1 MSTNNTNTST
11 NTNQYATNAFDFSR
25 DTTLVKVEGSLY
37 PWSKRDNAAAHNAAT
52 ADHADADRFTAYVKL
67 IPKEAYLKPQQILAE
82 ARRFIDF
89 PKGIKWDKDGNSAIK
104 NVELDGVRQDLET
117 LRQKF
122 HDAVDELCAQLPA
135 LEAKARHDLNGAF
148 ARLGWPSEQDVRDR
162 YSFNIKLGVAP
173 SASDIRC
180 QGVSAKAKAEIEEAV
195 RREQSDKLNDLHKQV
210 VGALEAALS
219 RVVNNLTDFSEGKI
233 ARFEDTLVTNLAEL
247 VEALPR
253 LNIANDRAV
262 DQTITRS
269 RSLLTGLHAALQSQT
284 LRDKKT
290 EAGPKVRK
298 EIAKEA
304 GDILAK
310 LKAGAVSAKV

>member
-1 MSTNNTNTST
+1 MSITNT

-37 PWSKRDNAAAHNAAT
+37 PWSKRDNAAAHNAAN

-67 IPKEAYLKPQQILAE
+67 IPKDAYLKPQQILSE

-89 PKGIKWDKDGNSAIK
+89 PKGIKWDNNGNSAIK
-104 NVELDGVRQDLET
+104 NTELDGVRQDLET

-122 HDAVDELCAQLPA
+122 YDSVDELVAELPA
-135 LEAKARHDLNGAF
+135 LEAKARLDLNGAF
-148 ARLGWPSEQDVRDR
+148 DRLGWPTEQDVRDR
-162 YSFNIKLGVAP
+162 YAFTIRLGVAP
-173 SASDIRC
+173 AADDLRC
-180 QGVSAKAKAEIEEAV
+180 QGVSAKAKAEIEQAV
-195 RREQSDKLNDLHKQV
+195 RNEQTDKLNDLHKQV
-210 VGALEAALS
+210 VGALEGALS
-219 RVVNNLTDFSEGKI
+219 RVVNNLTDFTDGKI
-233 ARFEDTLVTNLAEL
+233 VRFEDTLVTNLADL

-253 LNIANDRAV
+253 LNIAGDRAV

-269 RSLLTGLHAALQSQT
+269 RQLLTGLHAALQANT

-290 EAGPKVRK
+290 EVGPKVRK
-298 EIAKEA
+298 EIATEA
-304 GDILAK
+304 KDILSK

>member
-1 MSTNNTNTST
+1 MSTINYNTAST
-11 NTNQYATNAFDFSR
+11 TTTASINGFDFHT

-37 PWSKRDNAAAHNAAT
+37 PWSRKDNDAARNAAN
-52 ADHADADRFTAYVKL
+52 ADHADADRFNVYVKL
-67 IPKEAYLKPQQILAE
+67 ISKDAYLKPQQILSE

-89 PKGIKWDKDGNSAIK
+89 PKGIKWDNNGNSAIK

-122 HDAVDELCAQLPA
+122 FAAVDELCAELPA

-148 ARLGWPSEQDVRDR
+148 DRLGWPTEQEVRDR
-162 YSFNIKLGVAP
+162 YKFEVKLGIAP
-173 SASDIRC
+173 SVNDIRC
-180 QGVSAKAKAEIEEAV
+180 QGVSAQAKEQIIAAV
-195 RREQSDKLNDLHKQV
+195 REEQTTKLNDLHKQV
-210 VGALEAALS
+210 VGALEGALS
-219 RVVNNLTDFSEGKI
+219 RVVNNLTEFSEGKI
-233 ARFEDTLVTNLAEL
+233 KRFEDTLVTNLAEL

-253 LNIANDRAV
+253 LNIAGDRAV

-269 RSLLTGLHAALQSQT
+269 RQLLTGLHAALQANT

-290 EAGPKVRK
+290 EAGPEVRK
-298 EIAKEA
+298 KIATEA
-304 GDILAK
+304 KDILSK